1 MRSYS
6 YIIAAAIA
14 IGVGVVTLLGY
25 FFTGPEILLLRLL
38 FTDWAI
44 ILGALAVFLGL
55 VNLVIVH
62 ARRVDAGGR
71 GWVYS
76 LLTLVAT
83 ILTLG
88 FGIGASVIRQQVV
101 LYDSTS
107 FFNAVFFNGIIVAS
121 QAALASLVMFFLV
134 AAAVRMLRTKPSGW
148 SVFFLLIVVI
158 SLVAWI
164 PLQVLGFAN
173 TFRNWLIEVPAAAGA
188 RGILLGVALGTIAIG
203 LRVLTGVERPYQD

>member
-1 MRSYS
+1 MRSYT

-14 IGVGVVTLLGY
+14 IGVGIVTLLGY
-25 FFTGPEILLLRLL
+25 FFTGAEIILLRLL

-62 ARRVDAGGR
+62 ARRVDAGGK
-71 GWVYS
+71 GWPYS

-88 FGIGASVIRQQVV
+88 FGIGASVIRQQSV
-101 LYDSTS
+101 LYDSNS
-107 FFNAVFFNGIIVAS
+107 FFNTVFFKGIIVAS

-148 SVFFLLIVVI
+148 SVFFLVVVVI
-158 SLVAWI
+158 SLVAWLPI
-164 PLQVLGFAN
+164 SALGFAN
-173 TFRNWLIEVPAAAGA
+173 NFRNWLIEVPATAGA
-188 RGILLGVALGTIAIG
+188 RGIMLGVALGTIAIG